1 MDQNRKGYL
10 PSVPAP
16 QSVMSQVMW
25 LGGRGEGANTSS
37 RPADW
42 PATPLFSQAGCR
54 LFGTPAWLP
63 VRGGGGVTSALLRP
77 GAGGLLALAGGVD
90 TRYSRGGGSNSM
102 TSPGMKAPPHT
113 LARLETHAGSPP
125 VTSLFFTVSRFTPQV
140 SSKPPCLPQNCRSN
154 ALFICS
160 RLTWTVSAP
169 RRGSLMSPITSPRRR
184 VAPVSTCLL
193 SIR

>member
-1 MDQNRKGYL
+1 MRT
-10 PSVPAP
+10 PRPVPPIGPPPLSFHKPGVAC
-16 QSVMSQVMW
+16 
-25 LGGRGEGANTSS
+25 LARRRGCLSG
-37 RPADW
+37 
-42 PATPLFSQAGCR
+42 
-54 LFGTPAWLP
+54 
-63 VRGGGGVTSALLRP
+63 GGGGVTSALLRP